1 MRFFAETEV
10 HFYMRTC
17 LLVLIGVGV
26 LLSAAANAEVSVA
39 VGPTNI
45 PRGDATGAR
54 DITVTNGGFAIAFAV
69 DTAPPWGVARGGI
82 IDIAIISDGEL
93 GYDIASLADFMPN
106 DWSSWPT
113 TYQRVTVEH
122 ETADEAI
129 VKTVRDWGQAELET
143 TFHIRDGDSKIQI
156 TTRMTNKGEAPL
168 ADLLTGY
175 VVWPDGG
182 HLIAEPVATANGSK
196 ESPGG
201 WTAAYD
207 EHWLLG
213 LHAPFSDVAVSR
225 GRDRYV
231 RHDLAPGA
239 SRTFEAWLQ
248 IEDRGTLAPM
258 VQTEIEFRQLASGRV
273 SGRVVSADGD
283 AVTQPAVV
291 VTRDGRPYAWTLGN
305 NGRYEIDLP
314 VGDYELYATA
324 RGYARGVT
332 RHVTVDRSRVSKL
345 DFDDVRPSG
354 KIHVKVADEQTGRP
368 LDARI
373 SIRDGYKPRIG
384 FFGKNTFFT
393 ELYTAGETTE
403 LIAPGHYV
411 FEISA
416 GGGFT
421 SVPQTVEVSVEPG
434 ETHRVAAKIAVTAMP
449 RERGWYSA
457 DLHHHSDVLD
467 GFTDA
472 EYVLR
477 SELAAGVDLAFLS
490 DHDSVIN
497 NGRMKVL
504 AEMRS
509 VPFIPGTELSP
520 SWGHFNAYPLDDG
533 HEVDVDTGVAT
544 VQEIFASAR
553 RMGADLIE
561 VNHPYSTYGYF
572 ENDEKNAIPGGFDA
586 GFDLVEI
593 TPITDNKHEESPNLK
608 TLQRVWRM
616 WNQGQR
622 AYLAGGSDVHDVW
635 NFESARA
642 RTYVHVDGD
651 LTIEKF
657 IANLKAGH
665 AFASQGPLVYPEIL
679 FGTEVQHPAGTKLAL
694 RYAVEAVSGVRSVK
708 LIERGESIDA
718 LQLEG
723 TDNSVAVE
731 FEVSPATNSW
741 YSLVI
746 EDNNGRAAYTNP
758 VWVMVTD

>member
-1 MRFFAETEV
+1 
-10 HFYMRTC
+10 MRTC

-39 VGPTNI
+39 VGPTSI

-54 DITVTNGGFAIAFAV
+54 DITVTNGRFAIAFAV

-82 IDIAIISDGEL
+82 VDIAIVNDGKP

-113 TYQRVTVEH
+113 TYQRVTVEQ
-122 ETADEAI
+122 ENADEAI
-129 VKTVRDWGQAELET
+129 VRTVRDWGQAELET
-143 TFHIRDGDSKIQI
+143 TFHIRDGDSKIHI
-156 TTRMTNKGEAPL
+156 TTRMNKGEAPF
-168 ADLLTGY
+168 ADLLSGY

-182 HLIAEPVATANGSK
+182 HLVAEPVATPNGR
-196 ESPGG
+196 EASPGG

-213 LHAPFSDVAVSR
+213 LHAPFSDVAANR

-273 SGRVVSADGD
+273 SGRVVSADGE
-283 AVTQPAVV
+283 AVMRPAVV
-291 VTRDGRPYAWTLGN
+291 VTRDGGRPYAWTLGN
-305 NGRYEIDLP
+305 NGGYEIDLP
-314 VGDYELYATA
+314 VGNYELYATA

-332 RHVTVDRSRVSKL
+332 RHVTVERSHVSKL

-354 KIHVKVADEQTGRP
+354 KLQVKVTDEQTGRP

-373 SIRDGYKPRIG
+373 SIRDGYRPRIG
-384 FFGKNTFFT
+384 FFGTNTFFT
-393 ELYTAGETTE
+393 ELDTVGETTE
-403 LIAPGHYV
+403 VIPPGHYV

-416 GGGFT
+416 GGGFS
-421 SVPQTVEVSVEPG
+421 SVPRTVEVNVEPG
-434 ETHRVAAKIAVTAMP
+434 ETHLLAANIAVSAAP
-449 RERGWYSA
+449 WERGWYSA

-467 GFTDA
+467 GFTEA

-477 SELAAGVDLAFLS
+477 SELAAGVDIAFLS

-497 NGRMKVL
+497 NGRMKAL
-504 AEMRS
+504 AEKRS

-533 HEVDVDTGVAT
+533 HDVDVDTGVAT

-553 RMGADLIE
+553 GMGADIIE

-572 ENDEKNAIPGGFDA
+572 ENDEKDTIHGDFDA

-593 TPITDNKHEESPNLK
+593 SPATDNKHEESRNLE
-608 TLQRVWRM
+608 TLRRVWQM

-622 AYLAGGSDVHDVW
+622 VYLAGGSDVHDVW

-651 LTIEKF
+651 LTVEKF

-679 FGTEVQHPAGTKLAL
+679 FGTEVRHPAGTELVL
-694 RYAVEAVSGVRSVK
+694 RYAVEAVSGLRSVQ
-708 LIERGESIDA
+708 LIERGKRIDT
-718 LQLEG
+718 LQIEG
-723 TDNSVAVE
+723 TDSSVAAE
-731 FEVSPATNSW
+731 FKVSPAANSW

-746 EDNNGRAAYTNP
+746 EDGNGRAAYTNP

>member
-1 MRFFAETEV
+1 MRK
-10 HFYMRTC
+10 C

-26 LLSAAANAEVSVA
+26 LASVAAQAEVSVSI
-39 VGPTNI
+39 GPTNI

-54 DITVTNGGFAIAFAV
+54 DITVTNGQFAIAFAV

-82 IDIAIISDGEL
+82 IDIAMVSDGEP

-113 TYQRVTVEH
+113 TYQRVTVEQ
-122 ETADEAI
+122 EVADEAI
-129 VKTVRDWGQAELET
+129 VRTVRDWGEAELET
-143 TFHIRDGDSKIQI
+143 TFHIRDGDSKIHI

-182 HLIAEPVATANGSK
+182 HLIAEPVATARGSE
-196 ESPGG
+196 ESRGG

-213 LHAPFSDVAVSR
+213 LHAPFSDVAVRR

-258 VQTEIEFRQLASGRV
+258 VRTEIEFRQLASGRV
-273 SGRVVSADGD
+273 SGRVVSADGE
-283 AVTQPAVV
+283 AVMQPAVV
-291 VTRDGRPYAWTLGN
+291 VTRDGRAYAWTLGS
-305 NGRYEIDLP
+305 NGGYEIDLP
-314 VGDYELYATA
+314 VGNYELYATA
-324 RGYARGVT
+324 RGYARGLT
-332 RHVTVDRSRVSKL
+332 RHVTVERSRVSRL

-354 KIHVKVADEQTGRP
+354 KIRVKVADEQTGRP

-373 SIRDGYKPRIG
+373 SIGDGYKPRIG

-393 ELYTAGETTE
+393 ELDTVGETTE
-403 LIAPGHYV
+403 VIPPGHYV

-421 SVPQTVEVSVEPG
+421 SVPQTVEVNVESG
-434 ETHRVAAKIAVTAMP
+434 ETRLLAAKIAVTAMP
-449 RERGWYSA
+449 SERGWYSA

-467 GFTDA
+467 GFTEA

-477 SELAAGVDLAFLS
+477 SELAAGVDIAFLS
-490 DHDSVIN
+490 DHDSVVN
-497 NGRMKVL
+497 NGRMKAL

-520 SWGHFNAYPLDDG
+520 SWAHFNAYPLDDG
-533 HEVDVDTGVAT
+533 HDVDVDTGVAT
-544 VQEIFASAR
+544 AQEIFASAR

-572 ENDEKNAIPGGFDA
+572 ENDEKDAIPGGFDA

-593 TPITDNKHEESPNLK
+593 TPVTDNKHEESRNPE
-608 TLQRVWRM
+608 TLQRVWQM

-622 AYLAGGSDVHDVW
+622 AYLAAGSDVHDVW
-635 NFESARA
+635 SFESGRA

-651 LTIEKF
+651 LTVEKF
-657 IANLKAGH
+657 VAGLKAGH

-679 FGTEVQHPAGTKLAL
+679 FGSEVQHPAGTELAL
-694 RYAVEAVSGVRSVK
+694 RYTVEAVSGVRSVQ

-723 TDNSVAVE
+723 TAGPVAVE
-731 FEVSPATNSW
+731 FKVSPGANSW
-741 YSLVI
+741 FSLVI
-746 EDNNGRAAYTNP
+746 EDDNGRAAYTNP